1 METTLITAG
10 IACIIASIVGGGLK
24 AFSIEIHVLES
35 GRRQAALG
43 AFGAVLLAAG
53 FGWSALSRAAEPAR
67 EAPPS
72 APAVSGRPPSPAA
85 SASAATAECS
95 SAWFADPPPARVIPI
110 ESGTAAAELVRPDQ
124 PKDGQVVVVMTDNAK
139 PVGAVAFRFFAS
151 NDLFK
156 ITHVVDATCAPI
168 ETFRNESRGGDPRV
182 LQNWDTVE
190 VTLGTAR
197 YALRL
202 GYDSGTIGASF
213 GRV

>member
-10 IACIIASIVGGGLK
+10 IACVVAAIIGGGLK
-24 AFSIEIHVLES
+24 AFAIEIHVLES

-43 AFGAVLLAAG
+43 VFGALLLAAG
-53 FGWSALSRAAEPAR
+53 LGMSARPASTVVPAGPERAVTA
-67 EAPPS
+67 S
-72 APAVSGRPPSPAA
+72 TMSSGS
-85 SASAATAECS
+85 SAECS
-95 SAWFADPPPARVIPI
+95 AAWFANPAPTRVIPI

-124 PKDGQVVVVMTDNAK
+124 TKDDPVVVVLTDDGK
-139 PVGAVAFRFFAS
+139 PVGAVAFKFFDS

-156 ITHVVDATCAPI
+156 LSQVVDASCVPV

-190 VTLGTAR
+190 VTFGAAK
-197 YALRL
+197 YSLRL
-202 GYDSGTIGASF
+202 GYDSGTISAAL

>member
-10 IACIIASIVGGGLK
+10 IACIVAAIVGGGLK

-43 AFGAVLLAAG
+43 VFGAILLAAG
-53 FGWSALSRAAEPAR
+53 FGWSALSRAAGPEPT
-67 EAPPS
+67 APPS
-72 APAVSGRPPSPAA
+72 AATASARPPAPAA

-95 SAWFADPPPARVIPI
+95 AAWFADPPPARVIPI

-139 PVGAVAFRFFAS
+139 PVGVVAFRFFAG

-156 ITHVVDATCAPI
+156 ITHVVDATCAPV
-168 ETFRNESRGGDPRV
+168 ETFRNASRGGDPRV

-190 VTLGTAR
+190 VKFGALT